1 MSTLAVITY
10 PQEGTAAEAAASLAR
25 MQESYLIQ
33 LDDIAWVTKK
43 PDGKLKL
50 HQGTSLTG
58 AAAAGGAFWG
68 FLFGLIFL
76 VPLFGMAVGAATGAL
91 AAKLSDFGID
101 DKWIKDV
108 AGAIPAGGSAL
119 AEIHFRRQ
127 LAAARIEGAVLR
139 CRRQSFR
146 QRGGNVGRYRR
157 HSRLDDVRLGRA
169 LSVQDGRAERFAET
183 GGHEHGQ
190 RAQLQCLRGGHL
202 RRLLQQRAAHRS
214 QADRG
219 CGLRTGRARV

>member
-10 PQEGTAAEAAASLAR
+10 PQENTAAEAAAALAG
-25 MQESYLIQ
+25 MQKSYLIQ
-33 LDDIAWVTKK
+33 LDDVAWVTKK

-101 DKWIKDV
+101 DKWIKEV
-108 AGAIPAGGSAL
+108 AEAIPAGGSGLFVMARNTN
-119 AEIHFRRQ
+119 AEKVLPEMAKFGGTVIKTNLSAEQEKQ
-127 LAAARIEGAVLR
+127 LA
-139 CRRQSFR
+139 
-146 QRGGNVGRYRR
+146 
-157 HSRLDDVRLGRA
+157 DA
-169 LSVQDGRAERFAET
+169 LSHT
-183 GGHEHGQ
+183 
-190 RAQLQCLRGGHL
+190 
-202 RRLLQQRAAHRS
+202 AA
-214 QADRG
+214 
-219 CGLRTGRARV
+219 

>member
-76 VPLFGMAVGAATGAL
+76 VPLFGMAVGASTGAL

-119 AEIHFRRQ
+119 FVMARNTNAERVLPEMAKFGGTLIKTNLSTEQ
-127 LAAARIEGAVLR
+127 EQALSEALTQAAA
-139 CRRQSFR
+139 
-146 QRGGNVGRYRR
+146 
-157 HSRLDDVRLGRA
+157 
-169 LSVQDGRAERFAET
+169 
-183 GGHEHGQ
+183 
-190 RAQLQCLRGGHL
+190 
-202 RRLLQQRAAHRS
+202 
-214 QADRG
+214 
-219 CGLRTGRARV
+219 